1 MFELVV
7 LWCTG
12 EMEIYSV
19 GTLKQAEEA
28 RVNMLL
34 LFGDQIDYCDWRVK
48 R

>member
-12 EMEIYSV
+12 EMEIYPV
-19 GTLKQAEEA
+19 ETLKQAEQA
-28 RVNMLL
+28 RVSMLL
-34 LFGDQIDYCDWRVK
+34 SFGDQIDYCDWRVK

>member
-1 MFELVV
+1 MFELVI

-12 EMEIYSV
+12 EMEIYPV

-28 RVNMLL
+28 RVSMLL
-34 LFGDQIDYCDWRVK
+34 SFGDQIDYCDWRVK

>member
-19 GTLKQAEEA
+19 GTLKTGRRSA
-28 RVNMLL
+28 R
-34 LFGDQIDYCDWRVK
+34 
-48 R
+48 